1 MAVQLGYFGFISSF
15 NISTFISLV
24 YSAAFNEGA
33 DLIFIQENL
42 FSISN
47 IIEIFKEHNFIQDE
61 NILNYH
67 IFNVEQ
73 DQLKPNDLGITYW

>member
-1 MAVQLGYFGFISSF
+1 MAAQLGYFGFLKSLH
-15 NISTFISLV
+15 ISTFISLV
-24 YSAAFNEGA
+24 YSAAFKEGV

-47 IIEIFKEHNFIQDE
+47 IFEIFREHKFVQDE

-73 DQLKPNDLGITYW
+73 NPLEPNELGITFW